1 MTSRSNRCR
10 PSTLARPSKLRSD
23 PYSSWANPIEAH
35 FGLLCEFVLNNSNH
49 PKYAVLTQRL
59 HAHPSWSDANARAP
73 DSSRHSAANEP
84 VLEPRK
90 STDGPPNSTSGL
102 NIIHSRKRWWSEHG
116 AQAQSDLSLSGLVL
130 LRVPGTLRPTR
141 RCADEVRGWLWC
153 AQTCDD
159 TRGIA
164 P

>member
-73 DSSRHSAANEP
+73 ELLAAQRRERAR
-84 VLEPRK
+84 VRAEKVHRWA
-90 STDGPPNSTSGL
+90 TQL
-102 NIIHSRKRWWSEHG
+102 NKRPEYH
-116 AQAQSDLSLSGLVL
+116 
-130 LRVPGTLRPTR
+130 TF
-141 RCADEVRGWLWC
+141 
-153 AQTCDD
+153 AQTLVVRARSPS
-159 TRGIA
+159 TVGFE